1 MLALSSS
8 GLAHT
13 VIGSL
18 GPVSK
23 IAYSPTEGMRLGV
36 AMKRREF
43 ITLAGGALAW
53 PLAARAQQAKR
64 IARIGLFLPP
74 PRNLEVETFLAGLR
88 DLGWVEGDNIHVE
101 YRDAD
106 GDNDRLPALATEL
119 VALDVDV
126 LVTATTT
133 GILAAHRAT
142 TKIPTVMIVGPDLV
156 TLGLAASMAH
166 PGGNI
171 TGQTFFLTELA
182 AKRLEILV
190 SLTPS
195 ITRAGV
201 LLQRGNPL
209 NNITMSAMTTA
220 APALKVELL
229 PIEVDSDL
237 ESALSV
243 VDATHMDGLVI
254 TDANVF
260 LTNQSLIS
268 AIVEKCRVP
277 SVAAPIVA
285 ARGAALVGYGVDF
298 TAMFRRSTVF
308 VDKILKGANP
318 ADIPIEQPTQFKT
331 IINLKTAK
339 ALGVEIP
346 PAVLLRA
353 DEVIE

>member
-1 MLALSSS
+1 
-8 GLAHT
+8 
-13 VIGSL
+13 
-18 GPVSK
+18 
-23 IAYSPTEGMRLGV
+23 
-36 AMKRREF
+36 MKRREI
-43 ITLAGGALAW
+43 ITLVGGALAW
-53 PLAARAQQAKR
+53 PMVARAQQGKR

-74 PRNLEVETFLAGLR
+74 PRNLEVEAFLAGLR
-88 DLGWVEGDNIHVE
+88 DLGWVEGENVHVE
-101 YRDAD
+101 YRDAG

-142 TKIPTVMIVGPDLV
+142 TRIPTVMITGPDLV

-190 SLTPS
+190 SLAPS
-195 ITRAGV
+195 MTRAGV

-209 NNITMSAMTTA
+209 NDITMSAMTTA
-220 APALKVELL
+220 APALNVELR
-229 PIEVDSDL
+229 PIEIDIPGDL
-237 ESALSV
+237 ESAPSV
-243 VDATHMDGLVI
+243 VGSTPMDGLVI

-260 LTNQSLIS
+260 LTNQSVIA
-268 AIVEKCRVP
+268 AIVGKCRVP
-277 SVAAPIVA
+277 SIAAPIIA
-285 ARGAALVGYGVDF
+285 SRGAALVGYGVDF
-298 TAMFRRSTVF
+298 TAMFRRAAVF
-308 VDKILKGANP
+308 VDRILKGANP

-331 IINLKTAK
+331 VINLKTAK